1 MKYYSAIG
9 HVRATIIPRYFM
21 SDDDDVRRGAL
32 PDVLE
37 AMGTLVCRIS
47 LHYIT
52 HSDMHQLVEPLVFE
66 PGSDWGYGQGVDWS
80 GQLVTSRSYSCLP
93 TI

>member
-37 AMGTLVCRIS
+37 AMGTLVCRIF

-52 HSDMHQLVEPLVFE
+52 TL
-66 PGSDWGYGQGVDWS
+66 
-80 GQLVTSRSYSCLP
+80 
-93 TI
+93 